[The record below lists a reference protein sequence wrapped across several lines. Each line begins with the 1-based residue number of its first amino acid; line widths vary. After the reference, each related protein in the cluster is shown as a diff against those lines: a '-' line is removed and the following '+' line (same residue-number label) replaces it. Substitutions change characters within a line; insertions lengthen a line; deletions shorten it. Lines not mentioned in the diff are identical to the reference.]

1 MDLTC
6 ELFDTYSTSAS
17 TSASR
22 SRRKSSVVP
31 GVSIHSAIY
40 ATTATAFQDTLLSF
54 LSYIK
59 TQNIPILPV
68 TKPDIRTVLGQGA
81 SFLVNGVELP
91 WDYADPSTGTLF
103 PQGEVL
109 AFKRA
114 VLNRDMSDPISDRIR
129 VVFNELLT
137 TCHPP
142 LRSHPNIVKLHGI
155 AFETEGPADALNCMP
170 VLVLE
175 CAELGNLAEILET
188 ARKEDRAID
197 FQDKLS
203 LCIDIA
209 HGLEILHSCD
219 IVHGDV
225 KCENVLVFEKDDAGQ
240 GEKSAFNLQCKLTDF
255 GVSRH
260 PDGGVSLGGSR
271 PWQAPECS
279 RGAYF
284 HIEAA
289 KRTDIYSFGMLLWRV
304 MFDGDPFKKLEGSS
318 TFEAKNDKE
327 RRDKRNEAVTALKK
341 DDRLVH
347 HVYETLAV
355 SEKFDRSQIE
365 MLSEVM
371 SMTLALD
378 PSRRELDLKRII
390 KLLSPNFWFES
401 RQVISPAR
409 LPLDIDAQLLDLE
422 KWWSEFESASPVVQK
437 YVAEGFRDNAMDVEV
452 CIDPNQV
459 DKANAAAYQLAICYA
474 NGFGVPFNPGECLKW
489 CKIAVERGSLKAREA
504 LPKIAATFDISAK
517 DYVNVS
523 EGDDDVYSMLSSSV
537 ASEHSKEDYV
547 HVEDQLHIQLQQYR
561 LDSKPTISPWT
572 LLKAAESCEYATI
585 ESLLAGG
592 AKPNIS
598 KDGVSPLHFLSCW
611 AVSKAGKLGR
621 QLVEAGADV
630 NARAERGSTVGG
642 TPLTWSVVGDHFE
655 HSKILLELGADPMAM
670 QNGDDA
676 LSFAARLHS
685 ATHLRLLLENVRPA
699 KLRGQ
704 FPRLIEAAAGGES
717 RFKRI
722 VRHAEK
728 WRTAADETL
737 SLLRRWHALFAEAE
751 DFPGILCPALLAGL
765 RSPYGRINS
774 DVQMGFI
781 KSNALEPSSLTE
793 LLRESV
799 VSYNT
804 ELFNALLDYGVPV
817 GTRYTGGKSLLHLCT
832 KIPDHNLAAT
842 AYAPRLLSLGISL
855 DQPDDHGVTPW
866 MESILERKWDLGD
879 LLMEHR
885 ADPLATDK
893 DGFNVLGLCI
903 ITINLGAIKY
913 LVKYSAAKTWLLQES
928 FLVNPSKKISALQ
941 LAVSLPLPRAHGMKM
956 EVMGTFLTILT
967 NYAKEEWQMNFR
979 SDAFY
984 PRATALEIAA
994 AKGHVH
1000 PVKNLV
1006 KNGAHLE
1013 SGQGAVRLARESL
1026 AIATER
1032 MARKNLERCIFI
1044 IEKWDDEGQ
1053 QTRKLADDWTNM
1065 RTIDDSHV
1073 NSSWEIVVFD
1083 YKSRKS
1089 LVKNK
1094 QPLATELPPE

>member
-6 ELFDTYSTSAS
+6 EIFDTYSTSAS

-31 GVSIHSAIY
+31 GLSIHSAIY

-91 WDYADPSTGTLF
+91 WDYVDPSTGTLF

-155 AFETEGPADALNCMP
+155 AFETEGPADSLNCMP

-209 HGLEILHSCD
+209 HGLEILHACD

-225 KCENVLVFEKDDAGQ
+225 KCENVLVFEKDYARQ
-240 GEKSAFNLQCKLTDF
+240 GETSAFNLQCKLTDF
-255 GVSRH
+255 GVARH

-284 HIEAA
+284 RIEAA

-327 RRDKRNEAVTALKK
+327 RRDKRNEAVAALKEE
-341 DDRLVH
+341 DRLVH

-401 RQVISPAR
+401 RQVIAPAR
-409 LPLDIDAQLLDLE
+409 LPTDVDAQLLDLE

-437 YVAEGFRDNAMDVEV
+437 YIASGFRDNAMDIEV
-452 CIDPNQV
+452 CRDPDQV
-459 DKANAAAYQLAICYA
+459 DKASAAAYQLAICYA

-504 LPKIAATFDISAK
+504 LPKIAATFDIGAK

-523 EGDDDVYSMLSSSV
+523 SVGEDDAYSMLSSSV

-547 HVEDQLHIQLQQYR
+547 HVENQLHIQLQQYR
-561 LDSKPTISPWT
+561 LDSKQTVSPWT
-572 LLKAAESCEYATI
+572 LLKAAESCEYGTI

-598 KDGVSPLHFLSCW
+598 KDGVSPLHFLSSW
-611 AVSKAGKLGR
+611 AVSKAEKLGR

-704 FPRLIEAAAGGES
+704 IPRLIEAAAGGES
-717 RFKRI
+717 RFKRM

-728 WRTAADETL
+728 WRTATDETL

-751 DFPGILCPALLAGL
+751 DFPGILRPALLAGL

-774 DVQMGFI
+774 DVQIGFI

-804 ELFNALLDYGVPV
+804 ELFNALLDHGVPV
-817 GTRYTGGKSLLHLCT
+817 GTRYAGGKSLLHLCA

-855 DQPDDHGVTPW
+855 DQPDDNGVTPW

-913 LVKYSAAKTWLLQES
+913 LVKYSAAKKRLLQES

-979 SDAFY
+979 SDAIY

-1026 AIATER
+1026 ATATER

-1089 LVKNK
+1089 L
-1094 QPLATELPPE
+1094 